1 MTTPSAPAPSLPR
14 WERPGVLTFLV
25 TALAVAF
32 IMWSFGSVATSLFSL
47 EKAVRGSVILGLVGA
62 GGIGVELKVA
72 FDLFAYDTASTIIIS
87 IFVLV
92 VLVEQVSNLVRRKL
106 I

>member
-1 MTTPSAPAPSLPR
+1 MK
-14 WERPGVLTFLV
+14 EG
-25 TALAVAF
+25 
-32 IMWSFGSVATSLFSL
+32 IATSLFSL

-72 FDLFAYDTASTIIIS
+72 FDLFDYDTACTIVIC
-87 IFVLV
+87 IFLLVLA
-92 VLVEQVSNLVRRKL
+92 VEQMSSWVRRKL